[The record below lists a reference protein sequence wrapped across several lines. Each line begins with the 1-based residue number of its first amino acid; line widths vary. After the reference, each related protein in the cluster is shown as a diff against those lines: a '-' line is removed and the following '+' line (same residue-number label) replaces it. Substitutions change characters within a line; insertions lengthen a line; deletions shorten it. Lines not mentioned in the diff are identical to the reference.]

1 MPIEQG
7 AVNTVFLE
15 HEFKFLA
22 QGFVDLAGGP
32 GEQLF
37 PRHERRLATQTT

>member
-7 AVNTVFLE
+7 TVNTVFLE
-15 HEFKFLA
+15 YEFKFLA
-22 QGFVDLAGGP
+22 QGFVDLARGP

-37 PRHERRLATQTT
+37 PRHATRLATQTA